1 MKCWKVVET
10 DGLDRLKGIQVCE
23 NAQLCCRNE
32 LEGCRNGRAR
42 QIENARAE
50 MRNAQLVVETSWKV
64 VQLDRLKPWKLKC
77 KIEIKF
83 Y

>member
-1 MKCWKVVET
+1 MKIRANK
-10 DGLDRLKGIQVCE
+10 LDRLTRLASEHSPTRQ
-23 NAQLCCRNE
+23 NE
-32 LEGCRNGRAR
+32 MLEGCRNGRAR

-64 VQLDRLKPWKLKC
+64 VQLDRLKRWKLKC